1 MKVFLFLFLFKSSE
15 TDHFVTLLIVD
26 IGRKNVKP
34 TRTQPTRRTQPK
46 LPSPDRNSDPN
57 DGNDKQ
63 LIVEE
68 TILVDARGNII
79 G

>member
-1 MKVFLFLFLFKSSE
+1 M
-15 TDHFVTLLIVD
+15 
-26 IGRKNVKP
+26 KP
-34 TRTQPTRRTQPK
+34 TGAQPTRRTQPK
-46 LPSPDRNSDPN
+46 IASPDRTSDPN
-57 DGNDKQ
+57 DGNDKE